1 MQRVIRDAHATPEG
15 MSALQAKVAL
25 IQKHFPP
32 TAASLFAIPRM
43 GSGEVL
49 EWWTELGGQPTPY
62 AELNEDAQ
70 RRLLQAYDTRQTSLE
85 QLADELQKRGQPAVA
100 DDLRSLLGS
109 PELDKLYS
117 LNGEP
122 LVVRW
127 NQRPPRPIVP
137 PVVAPVPLAPV
148 VPPSRRG
155 WWIAAAL
162 LALLLLLL
170 ALWLWWFLHREPAVV
185 AVPPAAPMVAP
196 VEQPVEP
203 VPEPVVEP
211 QPVAEPEPVPVPVPE
226 PEPEPVPPPKPV
238 VVAPPPPTLDNFACR
253 KKAPNA
259 VVPQFVVVL
268 DTSGSMELNTKA
280 VKADED
286 WFFGNNLNKYTDP
299 NRTMR
304 IFEKPSRMNV
314 AQDSLAGM
322 INALDPKI
330 DTRLITFAGCE
341 STPDQGVF
349 KFADR
354 PRLINGIR
362 GLVPNDGT
370 PLADSLA
377 KAASTVDGRNNDAV
391 IVMFIDG
398 EDGCQKDVCAVS
410 RRIAQEQPRLRVN
423 VVSIGAGGTSSQ
435 CIAKNT
441 GGRVYSS
448 TNAAELAKQLKLAS
462 KEVSTSAKCN

>member
-15 MSALQAKVAL
+15 MSALQTKVAL

-49 EWWTELGGQPTPY
+49 EWWTGLGGQPTPY

-70 RRLLQAYDTRQTSLE
+70 RRLLQTYDTRQTSLE
-85 QLADELQKRGQPAVA
+85 QLADELHKRGQPAVA

-127 NQRPPRPIVP
+127 NQRPPRPVP
-137 PVVAPVPLAPV
+137 PVVPPVPLAPI

-170 ALWLWWFLHREPAVV
+170 ALWLWWYLHREPVVV
-185 AVPPAAPMVAP
+185 AVPPAAPVMAP
-196 VEQPVEP
+196 VVQPVEP
-203 VPEPVVEP
+203 VPEPVVQPEP
-211 QPVAEPEPVPVPVPE
+211 APEPVPAPVPE
-226 PEPEPVPPPKPV
+226 PTPVAPPKPV
-238 VVAPPPPTLDNFACR
+238 VVAPPPTLDNFACR
-253 KKAPNA
+253 KKAPNV

-299 NRTMR
+299 ERTIR

-349 KFADR
+349 KFGDR
-354 PRLINGIR
+354 QRLINGIR
-362 GLVPNDGT
+362 GLVPNNGT

-423 VVSIGAGGTSSQ
+423 VVSIGAGGPSQ

-462 KEVSTSAKCN
+462 KEVSSSAKCN

>member
-32 TAASLFAIPRM
+32 TVASLFAIPRM
-43 GSGEVL
+43 GSGDVL

-70 RRLLQAYDTRQTSLE
+70 RRLLQTYEVRQTSLG
-85 QLADELQKRGQPAVA
+85 QLADELQKRGQPTVA

-127 NQRPPRPIVP
+127 HQRPPKPIVP
-137 PVVAPVPLAPV
+137 PVVPLAPV
-148 VPPSRRG
+148 IPPSRRG

-170 ALWLWWFLHREPAVV
+170 ALWLWWFLHREPVVV
-185 AVPPAAPMVAP
+185 AVPPAVTVAP
-196 VEQPVEP
+196 IEQAVEPTPEPVAEP
-203 VPEPVVEP
+203 VPEPVSE
-211 QPVAEPEPVPVPVPE
+211 PE
-226 PEPEPVPPPKPV
+226 PEPEPAPKPVPPPKPV
-238 VVAPPPPTLDNFACR
+238 VVAPPPTLDNFACR
-253 KKAPNA
+253 KKAPNV

-268 DTSGSMELNTKA
+268 DTSGSMELNINS

-286 WFFGNNLNKYTDP
+286 WFFGNNMNKYLDP
-299 NRTMR
+299 NRTMQ
-304 IFEKPSRMNV
+304 IFAKPSRMNV

-354 PRLINGIR
+354 ARLINGIR
-362 GLVPNDGT
+362 GLAGNEGT

-377 KAASTVDGRNNDAV
+377 TAASKVDGRNNDAV
-391 IVMFIDG
+391 IVMFVDG

-410 RRIAQEQPRLRVN
+410 RRIAQQQPRLRVN
-423 VVSIGAGGTSSQ
+423 VVNIGAGGPSQ

-441 GGRVYSS
+441 GGRVYAS
-448 TNAAELAKQLKLAS
+448 TNAVELARQLKLAS
-462 KEVSTSAKCN
+462 KEVSSNAKCD

>member
-85 QLADELQKRGQPAVA
+85 QLADELQKRGQSAVA

-137 PVVAPVPLAPV
+137 PVAAPVPLAPV

-226 PEPEPVPPPKPV
+226 PEPLPPPKPV

-259 VVPQFVVVL
+259 VIPQFVVVL